1 MPYASKTWL
10 TLRIGA
16 HRAHIALNELGL
28 PFEEVII
35 DLDTPRSPEYLAINP
50 RGLVPT
56 LKFNDHIIPESG
68 IVSQFLVDAY
78 PSHLLPP
85 SNTVEGALR
94 RAKIAFFVDA
104 FFAKFQ
110 SPLMKFTFGKSEEE
124 AQAGVEAAVAGLVKE
139 VEPLLADAQPF
150 FGGAEKLTLA
160 EVETPPSPNMRD
172 CIG

>member
-1 MPYASKTWL
+1 MTWL
-10 TLRIGA
+10 TPLIGA

-56 LKFNDHIIPESG
+56 LNFNGHIIPESG
-68 IVSQFLVDAY
+68 IVSQFLADAY

-104 FFAKFQ
+104 FFSKFQ
-110 SPLMKFTFGKSEEE
+110 GPLAKFTFGKSEEE
-124 AQAGVEAAVAGLVKE
+124 ALAGVEAGVAGLVKE
-139 VEPLLADAQPF
+139 VEPLLADAKPF

-160 EVETPPSPNMRD
+160 EVRLPRHARLR
-172 CIG
+172 